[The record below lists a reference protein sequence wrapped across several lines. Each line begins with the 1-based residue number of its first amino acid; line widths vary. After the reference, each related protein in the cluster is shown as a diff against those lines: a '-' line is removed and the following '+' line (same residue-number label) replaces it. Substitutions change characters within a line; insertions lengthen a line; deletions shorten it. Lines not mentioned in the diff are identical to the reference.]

1 MKMYLAMEEWT
12 DAGAGDGGL
21 NVYGSYKTRVLRAFA
36 KRSDA
41 VEYLNKKALE
51 FTDGRPPMHKIE
63 NYEFYE
69 YDERSESNVATMTE
83 QVYVVD
89 SDEPGGAIGPYTEVV
104 LYIKEMDLD

>member
-1 MKMYLAMEEWT
+1 MKMYLTMEDWT
-12 DAGAGDGGL
+12 NTGAGDSGL
-21 NVYGSYKTRVLRAFA
+21 TVYGSHKTKVLRAFA

-51 FTDGRPPMHKIE
+51 FTDNRPPMHKIE
-63 NYEFYE
+63 NYEFYD
-69 YDERSESNVATMTE
+69 YDERTDNNVAIMTE

-104 LYIKEMDLD
+104 LYIKEMDVD